1 MSEFAF
7 LVLILLI
14 GATTLASI
22 VFWASGVF
30 SSPAAQRLASAFAS
44 GAPKPW
50 LALYCFL
57 VTGILLLPGLHVV
70 EPRALLI
77 VVPAFAIALVAATG
91 ILLLVARQV
100 VRPAESRPA
109 SRVSAGF
116 RITREGAY
124 WLLVAA
130 VLFTAGWWKGL
141 NVILMLSFLML
152 LIWLLNFFQAGYQ
165 LNRLKG
171 QRHITGPIFAGTPFP
186 LELELTNEAAKEQVG
201 LRLVDSGPDHRL
213 NFFAVRLEAGDTAR
227 FVEQV
232 VRPRRCR
239 YALEPLRVV
248 NGYPFGLVE
257 RSRPISPG
265 EDLVVLPRL
274 GKVYRRKLR
283 RFLDHSAFDGSR
295 PRRSPRA
302 QLLVATELHGVR
314 PYQHGDSP
322 RSIHWRTTARR
333 GELMVREFE
342 EGSDDNLILVLDP
355 WHPAAEFDT
364 EKTFSEELLE
374 DAVSLAAT
382 ICWEWCRQN
391 AARFTLIVARPAP
404 VVLDGF
410 TSRDYGLRMLEQL
423 AVTPGYSER
432 SEDALG
438 EALPRP
444 ASLAPGPI
452 VVVGVRP
459 ESLAQT
465 LGKRWRRRTVPLS
478 ATDIDRYDFY
488 ERPASS

>member
-1 MSEFAF
+1 MSELFF
-7 LVLILLI
+7 PILILLI
-14 GATTLASI
+14 AATTLTSI
-22 VFWASGVF
+22 IFWASGVF
-30 SSPAAQRLASAFAS
+30 SSPAAQRLAAAFAA
-44 GAPKPW
+44 GNPKSW
-50 LALYCFL
+50 FALYGFL
-57 VTGILLLPGLHVV
+57 LVGPLLLLVLHEVD
-70 EPRALLI
+70 PRALL
-77 VVPAFAIALVAATG
+77 VLVPVFAIALVAVSG
-91 ILLLVARQV
+91 ILVLVAGLAARRSE
-100 VRPAESRPA
+100 RPTPRYPS
-109 SRVSAGF
+109 F
-116 RITREGAY
+116 CITREGAY

-130 VLFTAGWWKGL
+130 VLFTTGWWKGL
-141 NVILMLSFLML
+141 NVVLMLSFLML
-152 LIWLLNFFQAGYQ
+152 LIWLLNFFQAGHR
-165 LNRLKG
+165 LHRLKG
-171 QRHITGPIFAGTPFP
+171 QRHITGPIFAGTPFR
-186 LELELTNEAAKEQVG
+186 LELELTNEAAKEQMG

-213 NFFAVRLEAGDTAR
+213 NFFAVRLEAGATAR

-239 YALEPLRVV
+239 YELHPLRVV

-257 RSRPISPG
+257 RSRPISPE
-265 EDLVVLPRL
+265 EDIVVLPRL
-274 GKVYRRKLR
+274 GKVYRRKLQ
-283 RFLDHSAFDGSR
+283 RFLNHSAFDGSR
-295 PRRSPRA
+295 PRRSPRP
-302 QLLVATELHGVR
+302 QLLVATDLHGVR

-355 WHPAAEFDT
+355 WQPPAEFDT
-364 EKTFSEELLE
+364 EKAFSEELLE
-374 DAVSLAAT
+374 DAVSLAGT

-391 AARFTLIVARPAP
+391 AARFTLIVAGPAP
-404 VVLDGF
+404 AVLDGF

-432 SEDALG
+432 PDDGLC

-452 VVVGVRP
+452 VVVGVHP

-478 ATDIDRYDFY
+478 AGDIDRYDFY
-488 ERPASS
+488 ERPVSS